1 MNKDLFYK
9 TLLENVLK
17 EISCE
22 KSKGKDFYDESLFAL
37 SVLSHLKDED
47 FESVL
52 DRHYLKINMTL
63 TDALSL
69 CNELKVDKVEV
80 ILKDYGMVLF
90 YGSPKDL
97 LNTIYK
103 DFRDSIECNIYNE
116 GYSILVKH
124 IDNDIIGKDE

>member
-17 EISCE
+17 EIAAE
-22 KSKGKDFYDESLFAL
+22 TGKDRDFYDESLYAL
-37 SVLSHLKDED
+37 SVLSQLKDED

-69 CNELKVDKVEV
+69 CNELEVDKVEV

-90 YGSPKDL
+90 YGTPKDL

-103 DFRDSIECNIYNE
+103 EFRDSIECNIYNG
-116 GYSILVKH
+116 GYSILVYY
-124 IDNDIIGKDE
+124 IDIINEKEN

>member
-9 TLLENVLK
+9 TMLENVLK
-17 EISCE
+17 EIASE
-22 KSKGKDFYDESLFAL
+22 KGKERDFYDESLYAL
-37 SVLSHLKDED
+37 SVLSQLKDED
-47 FESVL
+47 FESVI

-63 TDALSL
+63 TNALML
-69 CNELKVDKVEV
+69 CNELEVDKVEV

-103 DFRDSIECNIYNE
+103 EFRDSIECSIYNG
-116 GYSILVKH
+116 GYSIIVNY
-124 IDNDIIGKDE
+124 IDVFNKKEN

>member
-1 MNKDLFYK
+1 MNKELFYGK
-9 TLLENVLK
+9 ILENVLK
-17 EISCE
+17 EIACE

-37 SVLSHLKDED
+37 SVLSQLKDED

-69 CNELKVDKVEV
+69 CNELEVDKVEV

-90 YGSPKDL
+90 YGTPKDL

-103 DFRDSIECNIYNE
+103 EFRDSIECNIYNG
-116 GYSILVKH
+116 GYSILVYH
-124 IDNDIIGKDE
+124 IDIINEKEN